1 MDDCS
6 FRVDNEFMVV
16 AKTTTSCLSSTSWP
30 AAPSSRRPALSV
42 VPCVQARAM
51 KLARV
56 GGPKAP
62 DRSSGPSLSYA
73 NSLGLF
79 CTRGHAGA
87 RIGPRSGNIYKH
99 SAKNA
104 RCGCIF
110 SLLNRITPAGRGKPV
125 VRRRRKA
132 TGFSK
137 RSSRAAERRLSLH
150 RSTQSLVKPTRHF
163 S

>member
-1 MDDCS
+1 MATWHIDGCS

-16 AKTTTSCLSSTSWP
+16 AKGTSSYLSSTSWP
-30 AAPSSRRPALSV
+30 AAPGSRRPALSV
-42 VPCVQARAM
+42 VLCAQVRAM
-51 KLARV
+51 KPARV

-62 DRSSGPSLSYA
+62 DRFSGPSLSYV
-73 NSLGLF
+73 NSLGPF

-99 SAKNA
+99 SARNA

-110 SLLNRITPAGRGKPV
+110 SLLNRITPAGKGKPV

-137 RSSRAAERRLSLH
+137 RGSRAAERRLSLR
-150 RSTQSLVKPTRHF
+150 RSTIYW
-163 S
+163 

>member
-1 MDDCS
+1 MIVPCAS
-6 FRVDNEFMVV
+6 TIEFMVV
-16 AKTTTSCLSSTSWP
+16 AKSTSSCLSSTSWP
-30 AAPSSRRPALSV
+30 AAPGSWRPALSV
-42 VPCVQARAM
+42 VLCAQARAM

-62 DRSSGPSLSYA
+62 DRFSGPSLSYA

-87 RIGPRSGNIYKH
+87 RIGPRSGNIYTH

-104 RCGCIF
+104 WCGCIF
-110 SLLNRITPAGRGKPV
+110 SLLIRITPAGKGKPV

-137 RSSRAAERRLSLH
+137 RSIRAVERRLSLRRSH
-150 RSTQSLVKPTRHF
+150 RPLVRRTRL
-163 S
+163 